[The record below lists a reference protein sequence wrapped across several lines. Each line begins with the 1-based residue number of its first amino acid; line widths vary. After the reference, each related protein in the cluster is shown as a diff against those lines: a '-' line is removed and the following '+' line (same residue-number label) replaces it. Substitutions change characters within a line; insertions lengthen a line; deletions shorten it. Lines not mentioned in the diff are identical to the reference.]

1 MTRTNLI
8 IICASEQKILRF
20 ERITFERTLLFE
32 YFSGNLQDLY
42 SNIRLERPK
51 FKKWSKTRIEK
62 RPFSNHNVK
71 QASTGGFSSICPPV
85 HLCPQFQIFNGPSSE
100 STHEMDGLCPNFGPL
115 SMDWRMDGRSAD
127 GRLRPRRPDAYH
139 MPHVTT

>member
-42 SNIRLERPK
+42 SNIRLNRPNAHR
-51 FKKWSKTRIEK
+51 KTAVTAK
-62 RPFSNHNVK
+62 TV
-71 QASTGGFSSICPPV
+71 ASANRSVRICPRFSKFWWSWTGRVGP
-85 HLCPQFQIFNGPSSE
+85 IFHISGPGPSWSGI
-100 STHEMDGLCPNFGPL
+100 SKIFPVLVRSGTGYGPWIL
-115 SMDWRMDGRSAD
+115 I
-127 GRLRPRRPDAYH
+127 
-139 MPHVTT
+139 

>member
-51 FKKWSKTRIEK
+51 LVQKLVQNVQKLVQNVQKLVRNFQKMVQNVRTLVQNVQKLVQNVQKLVQNVKNWSKMRIEK
-62 RPFSNHNVK
+62 RIHNLK
-71 QASTGGFSSICPPV
+71 FK
-85 HLCPQFQIFNGPSSE
+85 
-100 STHEMDGLCPNFGPL
+100 
-115 SMDWRMDGRSAD
+115 
-127 GRLRPRRPDAYH
+127 
-139 MPHVTT
+139 